1 MVKKKTEDT
10 AAEAMDLRKP
20 AADAGRNELSIEE
33 SFKRLE
39 EILER
44 MEDEDIGLEESFKLY
59 EEGLLLAKNVN
70 AGIDRVEKRMEI
82 LGGGE
87 KL

>member
-1 MVKKKTEDT
+1 MVKKSTEDK
-10 AAEAMDLRKP
+10 AAEAMDLQKP

>member
-1 MVKKKTEDT
+1 MVKKKTGNT
-10 AAEAMDLRKP
+10 AAEAMDLQKP
-20 AADAGRNELSIEE
+20 ADADSKNELSIEE